1 MLQPSSNS
9 GKLFS
14 GDLVFI
20 KYLNNQL
27 INLIVTE
34 DTILDDLDM
43 SLKVRRPQGNSSVDV
58 ASVKLEQLVKDGE
71 NIVAV
76 PCNMYQIDG
85 DGSIEL
91 DESIS
96 YMFDALM
103 NKDIVSRT
111 DIEWNELLSVP
122 AGDINEGSPENTES
136 DDEEIALRTRK
147 RKRRNTQPF

>member
-34 DTILDDLDM
+34 DKILDDLDM

-103 NKDIVSRT
+103 NKEID
-111 DIEWNELLSVP
+111 
-122 AGDINEGSPENTES
+122 ENALWWTLFAFFLK
-136 DDEEIALRTRK
+136 IAQMKHYFLF
-147 RKRRNTQPF
+147 PFMVGF